1 MTARTAAIL
10 QRLADLRARTAGW
23 LPLASLAGAA
33 LAIVATL
40 FDPTLPM
47 QRVRVEQVVVL
58 DVTQSMNVP
67 DELRD
72 GKPVSRLDAA
82 KRTLREALFELP
94 CGSKIGWGLFTE
106 YRSYLLLVPM
116 EVCAHRTELL
126 STLAQ
131 IDGRMAWSGNSE
143 IAKGL
148 HSGIVIAKE
157 LPGVPAIVFVTDG
170 HEAPPLNPRHRPRFD
185 DKPGEVQGLIVG
197 VGGLQPAR
205 IPKTDA
211 IGRPLGFWRADDV
224 LQIDPRAKGRG
235 GSVSGETMADGDGAA
250 APGAGRLGTTPGTEH
265 LSSLREGYLQLLA
278 GEQGLAFHRLRSGHE
293 LAEALTAPA
302 LSRPLS
308 VRVDMRP
315 VLAAIAM
322 VLLAL
327 PYVAGLRR
335 RPRRAA

>member
-1 MTARTAAIL
+1 MPGAAAMRE
-10 QRLADLRARTAGW
+10 RLGGLRARAAGW
-23 LPLASLAGAA
+23 LPLGSLAGAA

-47 QRVRVEQVVVL
+47 QRARVEQVIVL

-67 DELRD
+67 DEMHD
-72 GKPVSRLDAA
+72 GRPVSRLDAA
-82 KRTLREALFELP
+82 KFALRDALRELP

-116 EVCAHRTELL
+116 EVCANRAELL
-126 STLAQ
+126 ATLAQ

-143 IAKGL
+143 VAKGL

-157 LPGVPAIVFVTDG
+157 LPGVPALVFVTDG

-211 IGRPLGFWRADDV
+211 LGRPLGFWRADDV
-224 LQIDPRAKGRG
+224 LQVDPRAKGRG
-235 GSVSGETMADGDGAA
+235 ASVSGETMADAEGGDASGAA
-250 APGAGRLGTTPGTEH
+250 RLGTTPGSEH

-278 GEQGLAFHRLRSGHE
+278 SEQGLAFHRLRGSHE
-293 LAEALTAPA
+293 LAEALTRPA
-302 LSRPLS
+302 MSRPLS
-308 VRVDMRP
+308 VSVDMRA
-315 VLAAIAM
+315 VLAALAIG
-322 VLLAL
+322 LLAW
-327 PYVAGLRR
+327 PYLGGLRR
-335 RPRRAA
+335 RRRKPA